1 MLTLKK
7 LQEFKEYL
15 ESGAF
20 IEDFEMRPKDG
31 QEEMLDM
38 IETLFQ
44 ICEIADEVISK
55 HFYRKWGEEL
65 LKGSS
70 D

>member
-15 ESGAF
+15 KSGAF
-20 IEDFEMRPKDG
+20 IEDLEMRPPDG
-31 QEEMLDM
+31 QAEMLDM
-38 IETLFQ
+38 IETIFE
-44 ICEIADEVISK
+44 ICEIADEVLSR
-55 HFYRKWGEEL
+55 HFYKKWGESVFKKE
-65 LKGSS
+65 